1 MMIAEDM
8 TVAAGPTTDRI
19 RETGL
24 EVHAIREM
32 VGDSDAHALIF
43 ARKCAGSVR
52 KG

>member
-1 MMIAEDM
+1 MVAEDL
-8 TVAAGPTTDRI
+8 TIVAGPTTERI
-19 RETGL
+19 RRTGL